1 MKGRCSRSSTC
12 ITIFSWVEIKGDG
25 SKALGHQ
32 QHGISYAIIAAAMDG
47 DVPLHMKEARLQAL
61 GGQALRVH
69 LYIAHHSMK
78 LTAGRIKGLSVK
90 IGKGQ
95 VGAWGV
101 GPELKALAISIYL
114 APP

>member
-78 LTAGRIKGLSVK
+78 LTAG
-90 IGKGQ
+90 Q